1 MEVLRSQKEEL
12 KAFKES
18 GQVGLM
24 EYLRKKNKLTAEDL
38 GLTPELLQQFQSG
51 RKWAMEN
58 LLPNFAPEKR
68 EDNSRIRVNGQEFS
82 YAGMMSELGRQVQGV
97 SSASDA
103 RNSGQTAPSMTDNRQ
118 IHIQVQIENAVT
130 EDNEGMRMLAD
141 HVADRIRPAVENALG
156 GDSNSY
162 SHW

>member
-1 MEVLRSQKEEL
+1 MMAGL
-12 KAFKES
+12 
-18 GQVGLM
+18 GQQ
-24 EYLRKKNKLTAEDL
+24 A
-38 GLTPELLQQFQSG
+38 Q
-51 RKWAMEN
+51 
-58 LLPNFAPEKR
+58 
-68 EDNSRIRVNGQEFS
+68 I
-82 YAGMMSELGRQVQGV
+82 VQGGGQNV
-97 SSASDA
+97 TSSSNGAQS
-103 RNSGQTAPSMTDNRQ
+103 TPSMTDNRQ